1 MFTLTK
7 YHVPGG
13 NRRQHASLVPAACVR
28 FSHVRHDPHHCGRG
42 SRGWDD
48 YGSDYDYDY
57 NTPSG
62 QMHRFFAKMAG
73 RGIDLGDNV
82 LADTWA

>member
-1 MFTLTK
+1 VCPF
-7 YHVPGG
+7 
-13 NRRQHASLVPAACVR
+13 

-48 YGSDYDYDY
+48 YGSDSDYDY
-57 NTPSG
+57 NTTSG

>member
-1 MFTLTK
+1 MCPF
-7 YHVPGG
+7 
-13 NRRQHASLVPAACVR
+13 

-48 YGSDYDYDY
+48 YGSDSYYDY
-57 NTPSG
+57 NTTSG